1 MLIILLLFAP
11 ENDGGINCESEDIY
25 ERVQSNFF
33 AVMARAVN
41 FKRWPKGVCLHA
53 AANNNGKKIHSA
65 HPRSHSQ
72 HIGGSG
78 SAKR

>member
-1 MLIILLLFAP
+1 MLIILLLLAA

-41 FKRWPKGVCLHA
+41 FKRRPKGVCLHV
-53 AANNNGKKIHSA
+53 AANNKEKTQRA
-65 HPRSHSQ
+65 PSHSQ
-72 HIGGSG
+72 HISGSG